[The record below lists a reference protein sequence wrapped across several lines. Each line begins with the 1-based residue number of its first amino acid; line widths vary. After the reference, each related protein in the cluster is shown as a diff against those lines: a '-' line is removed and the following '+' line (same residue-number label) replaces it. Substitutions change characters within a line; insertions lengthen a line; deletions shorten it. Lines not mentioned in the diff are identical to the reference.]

1 MKIRAIITGS
11 TGMVG
16 EGVLH
21 ECLLHPDVEA
31 VLVINRRPC
40 DVRHAKL
47 KEIIHADFSSFAS
60 IEHELAGY
68 NAGFFCMGSTSLGK
82 SEEEYR
88 RLTYDF
94 TLALALPL
102 ARLNPDMTVTYV
114 SGVGTDRTEKGRVT
128 WARVKGKTEND
139 LLRLPFRQAFMFR
152 PGYIQ
157 PTEGMKRTYRM
168 YKVLGPLYPMLKM
181 FFPNYMCTLTE
192 IGSAMINTVLY
203 GYDKPVLEV
212 ADIRKCAHV

>member
-21 ECLLHPDVEA
+21 ECLLHPGVEA

-40 DVRHAKL
+40 GVRHAKL
-47 KEIIHADFSSFAS
+47 KEIIHADFSSFSS

-82 SEEEYR
+82 SDEEYR
-88 RLTYDF
+88 RLTYDL
-94 TLALALPL
+94 TMALALPL
-102 ARLNPDMTVTYV
+102 ARLNPHMTITYV
-114 SGVGTDRTEKGRVT
+114 SGVGTDATEKGRVR
-128 WARVKGKTEND
+128 WARVKGKTENE

-157 PTEGMKRTYRM
+157 PTEGMKHTYRM
-168 YKVLGPLYPMLKM
+168 YTVLGPLYPVLRM
-181 FFPNYMCTLTE
+181 FFPGYMCTLAELGT
-192 IGSAMINTVLY
+192 AMINTVLH

-212 ADIRKCAHV
+212 ADIRKRARV